1 MSPPS
6 RNWIGIVRAPLW
18 SFTPLSATARRILFV
33 VVAVSVVGE
42 ALFRATNEAQQSL
55 AGGVFG
61 TASVVAIALFAWRP
75 PVAAVILGVAPLI
88 ATVSGVATGT
98 LLGSVVLVGLVVATC
113 SPALTALYVA
123 AQVAWCIVDL
133 VRPDGLYRG
142 SGAIVLTS
150 VGLVSLAV
158 GITLRQQQD
167 RWRRL
172 ADQMARQEQELAEQL
187 EHEREMIADELHDIV
202 AHEITIVA
210 LHAAALE
217 RITEP
222 EARLQS
228 QTAIRQAATQA
239 LTDIRRVLGMVR
251 GEENLA
257 PERIPT
263 PDNLESALDAVVA
276 ELGSAGIEVGVEV
289 PDDLELPNAAVF
301 ALIRVIRE
309 SATNVLKHATGAQH
323 VRIVLTVDKKRVHLQ
338 FSDDSPVARS
348 AGLPSSGYGI
358 MRLHERFRLFGGTFT
373 SERGRNG
380 WIVKASL
387 PLSS

>member
-42 ALFRATNEAQQSL
+42 TLFRATNEAQQSL

-75 PVAAVILGVAPLI
+75 PVAAVVLGVAPLI
-88 ATVSGVATGT
+88 ATVSGFATGT
-98 LLGSVVLVGLVVATC
+98 LLGSVVLIGLVVATC
-113 SPALTALYVA
+113 SPALTALYVT

-187 EHEREMIADELHDIV
+187 DHEREMIADELHDIV

-263 PDNLESALDAVVA
+263 PDNLESALDAVVT
-276 ELGSAGIEVGVEV
+276 ELGSAGIEVSVEV
-289 PDDLELPNAAVF
+289 PDDLELPNATVF

-309 SATNVLKHATGAQH
+309 SATNVLKHATGAKH
-323 VRIVLTVDKKRVHLQ
+323 VRIALTVDKKRVHLQ
-338 FSDDSPVARS
+338 FTDDSPMARS

-373 SERGRNG
+373 SERGRDG

-387 PLSS
+387 PLSG

>member
-1 MSPPS
+1 MF
-6 RNWIGIVRAPLW
+6 I
-18 SFTPLSATARRILFV
+18 

-42 ALFRATNEAQQSL
+42 TMFRATNEAQQSP

-88 ATVSGVATGT
+88 ATVSGIGTGT

-113 SPALTALYVA
+113 SPSLTALYVT
-123 AQVAWCIVDL
+123 AQVVWCIVDL

-217 RITEP
+217 RITDP

-257 PERIPT
+257 PERIPA
-263 PDNLESALDAVVA
+263 PDNLESALHAVVA

-309 SATNVLKHATGAQH
+309 SATNVLKHATGATH
-323 VRIVLTVDKKRVHLQ
+323 VRIVLAVDKKRVHLQ
-338 FSDDSPVARS
+338 FTDDSPTARS

-380 WIVKASL
+380 WVVKASL
-387 PLSS
+387 PLSN

>member
-42 ALFRATNEAQQSL
+42 TLFRATNEAQQSL